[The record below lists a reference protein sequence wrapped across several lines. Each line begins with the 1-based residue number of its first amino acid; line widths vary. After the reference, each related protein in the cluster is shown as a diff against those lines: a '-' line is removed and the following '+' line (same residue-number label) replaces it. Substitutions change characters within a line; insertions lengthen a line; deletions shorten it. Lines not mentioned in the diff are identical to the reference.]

1 MRVTSKKKR
10 PAEGRVE
17 KRDSSVTSEM
27 STASEASVSPH
38 SGVTAALNSAELC
51 ELQDLLR
58 QKRSQLELQED
69 LSTTGSLLG
78 DADIQETTADL
89 ACVYFRRVQKTVF
102 FCDGWTY
109 NTAALLTFV

>member
-10 PAEGRVE
+10 PAEGRVA
-17 KRDSSVTSEM
+17 SEM

-102 FCDGWTY
+102 FVMDG
-109 NTAALLTFV
+109 LSIRQHC